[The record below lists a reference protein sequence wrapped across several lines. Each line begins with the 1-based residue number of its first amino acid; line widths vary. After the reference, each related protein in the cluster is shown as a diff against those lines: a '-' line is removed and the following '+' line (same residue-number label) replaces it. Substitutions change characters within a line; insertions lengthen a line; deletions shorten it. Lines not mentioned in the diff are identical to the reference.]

1 MHTPRKQDYGECLVC
16 LGKAQT
22 DRQTAYISI
31 LIMQRLL
38 SDGLVI
44 IAMHSA
50 LLFRNHYE
58 ARIRSLTSFCLAD
71 LLVLTMGGGS
81 EGEREGRQ
89 RGERER
95 GRSYVASKK
104 WRREGQRKKKERDD
118 AQFRKNRVMIKKL

>member
-1 MHTPRKQDYGECLVC
+1 
-16 LGKAQT
+16 
-22 DRQTAYISI
+22 
-31 LIMQRLL
+31 MQRLL

-81 EGEREGRQ
+81 EGERE
-89 RGERER
+89 RGGDLMWLRRNGGGKVEEEKER
-95 GRSYVASKK
+95 G
-104 WRREGQRKKKERDD
+104 G
-118 AQFRKNRVMIKKL
+118 AQFSKIEF